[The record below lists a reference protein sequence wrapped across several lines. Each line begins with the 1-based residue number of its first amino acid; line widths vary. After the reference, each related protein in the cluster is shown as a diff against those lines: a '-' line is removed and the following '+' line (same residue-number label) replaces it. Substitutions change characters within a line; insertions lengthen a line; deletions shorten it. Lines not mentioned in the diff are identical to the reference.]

1 MYTFRKTRSGLFISL
16 LGLFFGAGP
25 VVAGG
30 LYISEFGAP
39 TQGASGAGAG
49 ALGQDASTAF
59 HNPAGIMNLASNENH
74 WMVSAIYVDPSM
86 KFRNENSTVPT
97 GSTGNGD
104 GGDAGVSAVGGGFW
118 WARPINDKFGFGFA
132 LTSISA
138 AAMDY
143 EDDGGNPNANNFTGR
158 YWSTEVD
165 LLTINLMPS
174 VAWRINDQW
183 SVGFAVPIQIG
194 TLDLDIA
201 VPTLNNPLN
210 LPATDAHARISDGN
224 DVSATVALSVFWEA
238 TDRLRFGAAYQG
250 ENELKF
256 NSDLNVNGPGG
267 NPLDLPIDSADVSI
281 PFVQTV
287 RLWGSSDIS
296 DQLTLL
302 ASVAWEDWSSFD
314 HLLVSTDAGTGA
326 LVRDWKDTWKFAFG
340 LRWQTTGAWT
350 HYTGIAYDTS
360 PTSASKR
367 TADMPMDEQWRI
379 SAGTNY
385 AFNNGMKLGGVITY
399 ADYGD
404 AEINNGGDWGT
415 VVGKYSTNSILFL
428 GANVS
433 W

>member
-1 MYTFRKTRSGLFISL
+1 MNAIQKTRSRLFISL

-30 LYISEFGAP
+30 LYISEFGDP
-39 TQGASGAGAG
+39 LQGASGAGAG

-74 WMVSAIYVDPSM
+74 WMASAIYVSPSM

-97 GSTGNGD
+97 GPTGNGD

-118 WARPINDKFGFGFA
+118 WARPINDKFGLGFG
-132 LTSISA
+132 LYSISA

-143 EDDGGNPNANNFTGR
+143 ENDGDNPNANNFTGR
-158 YWSTEVD
+158 YWATEVD
-165 LLTINLMPS
+165 LLTLNLMPS
-174 VAWRINDQW
+174 VAWRINEQW
-183 SVGFAVPIQIG
+183 SVAFSVPIQIG
-194 TLDLDIA
+194 SLDMDVA
-201 VPTLNNPLN
+201 VPMLDNPFN
-210 LPATDAHARISDGN
+210 LPATDAHAKVSDGD

-238 TDRLRFGAAYQG
+238 TDQLRFGAAYMG

-256 NSDLNVNGPGG
+256 NSDLSVTGPGG
-267 NPLDLPIDSADVSI
+267 NPVPLPVDAADVTI
-281 PFVQTV
+281 PFVQTIRV
-287 RLWGSSDIS
+287 WGSSDIS
-296 DQLTLL
+296 NQLTLL

-314 HLLVSTDAGTGA
+314 NLLISTDVGAGA
-326 LVRDWKDTWKFAFG
+326 LERDWKDTWKFALG
-340 LRWQTTGAWT
+340 LRYRTKGAWT

-360 PTSASKR
+360 PTSASRR
-367 TADMPMDEQWRI
+367 TTDMPMDEQWRI

-385 AFNNGMKLGGVITY
+385 ALNNGVKLGGVLTY